1 MKIADILAPL
11 RKALNGNA
19 VEAFERAISQLETKR
34 DGAIAWLVNFERR
47 RDELLLS
54 GDTESLAKLR
64 AERQTI
70 EDERDAAEVALAQIR
85 AKLGLARD
93 EARLKRW
100 TKIKGEFDT
109 LVADLVASAEQT
121 RTAFKIY
128 IDARGAAEREGF
140 GREMSHLPAFPQLQ
154 GAPMTAK
161 DLVDG
166 FMAKWQQIDGRRV
179 KPAAR
184 VAQLPVR
191 DRVLGVFPQED
202 KLPPTVDR
210 QQLQPIAVRHETAP
224 ALADDLAPLA
234 ADEVRARVVR
244 SGYPDKDGHAS
255 QRGRIIRVEKKIAAR
270 AAANGGIEILADDTA
285 EMQSPMQ
292 SNDTSADTST
302 QISARSEA

>member
-1 MKIADILAPL
+1 MKIAEILSPL

-19 VEAFERAISQLETKR
+19 VEVFERAISQLETKR
-34 DGAIAWLVNFERR
+34 DGAIAWLSNFERR

-64 AERQTI
+64 AERQTV

-93 EARLKRW
+93 EARQKRW
-100 TKIKGEFDT
+100 TKIRSEFDP
-109 LVADLVASAEQT
+109 LVAELVAKLAAA
-121 RTAFKIY
+121 RVAF
-128 IDARGAAEREGF
+128 DAFIAARAAAEREGF
-140 GREMSHLPAFPQLQ
+140 GREVSHLPAFPQVE

-166 FMAKWQQIDGRRV
+166 FMAKWRQIDGRQV
-179 KPAAR
+179 KPAGR

-191 DRVLGVFPQED
+191 GKVPGRFPQED
-202 KLPPTVDR
+202 KLPATVDR
-210 QQLQPIAVRHETAP
+210 QQVQPIAVRHETAP
-224 ALADDLAPLA
+224 ALPDDLAPLA

-255 QRGRIIRVEKKIAAR
+255 HRGRIIRVEKKIAAR
-270 AAANGGIEILADDTA
+270 AAANGGIEILPDDTA
-285 EMQSPMQ
+285 EMQPPVQ
-292 SNDTSADTST
+292 SNDTSADTSA
-302 QISARSEA
+302 QISARS